1 MKPCLEKGM
10 GVGQRKKKG
19 NKGGHNTKNKE
30 YKKKHATRRRAM
42 DVDQVSYTCLVVVVL
57 LL

>member
-1 MKPCLEKGM
+1 M

-19 NKGGHNTKNKE
+19 NKGGHNTKNKQ

-42 DVDQVSYTCLVVVVL
+42 DIDQVSYTCLVVVMVVL